1 MAGQKLPRR
10 VTIATN
16 NGDMGGGEVM
26 LLNIARACA
35 ELGVDVTIVGPS
47 QPSELVD
54 SARAAGFE
62 TVVLEA
68 SGRRAWMRSL
78 RRWDA
83 RERRGL
89 LWCNG
94 LVPALATAG
103 HPDRI
108 VHVHSTVSRARQ
120 ALVTVARRRARA
132 VLVPS
137 KSMLDDVRRAA
148 VFSNWVAPVA
158 APARDP
164 RRDNAFVVGYL
175 GRLSVDKG
183 VPILARALRVLDDAH
198 PGRFRL
204 VLAGEPRFVSEHDRE
219 EVEDALTRVTG
230 LVDRPGWIEPS
241 DLFARVDLLVCPSVW
256 AEPFGLVAAEA
267 MAARTPL
274 IVSDAGALTEVVG
287 ATGSAIV
294 PAGDV
299 PALAA
304 TILHYA
310 EGRVDTAAAVEAG
323 YARWH
328 AEYSPE
334 AGRER
339 TRALLT
345 SLGAL

>member
-16 NGDMGGGEVM
+16 NGDIGGGEVM

-68 SGRRAWMRSL
+68 SGRREWMRSL

-94 LVPALATAG
+94 LVPALATVG
-103 HPDRI
+103 HADRI
-108 VHVHSTVSRARQ
+108 VHLHSAVSRARQ
-120 ALVTVARRRARA
+120 VLVAAARWGARA
-132 VLVPS
+132 TLVPS
-137 KSMLDDVRRAA
+137 QWMLGNVRHATA
-148 VFSNWVAPVA
+148 FANWVPPV
-158 APARDP
+158 PEQYGNP
-164 RRDNAFVVGYL
+164 RTGGAFVVGFL
-175 GRLSVDKG
+175 GRVSVDKG
-183 VPILARALRVLDDAH
+183 VPVLAQAMRLLDDAE
-198 PGRFRL
+198 PGRFRWT
-204 VLAGEPRFVSEHDRE
+204 LAGEPRFVSDRDRDD
-219 EVEDALTRVTG
+219 VEASLAPVEGLIDRV
-230 LVDRPGWIEPS
+230 GWVEPA
-241 DLFARVDLLVCPSVW
+241 DFFARVDLLACPSIVP
-256 AEPFGLVAAEA
+256 ESFGLVAAEA

-287 ATGSAIV
+287 DTESAIV
-294 PAGDV
+294 PTGDA

-304 TILHYA
+304 TILRYA
-310 EGRVDTAAAVEAG
+310 EGRVDAAAVEAG
-323 YARWH
+323 YARWC
-328 AEYSPE
+328 AEFSPE

-339 TRALLT
+339 TRALLA
-345 SLGAL
+345 SLGVL